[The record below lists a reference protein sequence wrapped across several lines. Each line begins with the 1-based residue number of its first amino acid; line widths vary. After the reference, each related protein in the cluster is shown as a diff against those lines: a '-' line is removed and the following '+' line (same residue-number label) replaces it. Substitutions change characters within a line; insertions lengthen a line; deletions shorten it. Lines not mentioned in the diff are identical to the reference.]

1 MRSRLV
7 LALAALLAFP
17 ALAAA
22 QRAQTAHATIGY
34 DVATTTLTFCTMNG
48 ARGTPWGEP
57 MQVAIPVKTTGS
69 SQSVTAVTGAT
80 NPFARLVVGDTI
92 FVRLGDDVTD
102 MVWIE
107 TKTDGDN
114 ITVDTAVNWDRA
126 AGYVFEWLDLVCG
139 TTEDDG
145 WIPVGLG
152 GTVAFTVQYEAGDL
166 GGLDVK
172 WEAKE
177 ASPISKPVRVYPGT
191 SSLCGDG
198 TLNGT
203 VCTFAAGDRLSINW
217 AENHFS
223 FYRIGLAY
231 RASDGGTREEVHAV
245 FTHAGKPGG

>member
-1 MRSRLV
+1 MRTLRLLALL
-7 LALAALLAFP
+7 LALALP
-17 ALAAA
+17 AAA
-22 QRAQTAHATIGY
+22 QGNRTAHFAIGY

-48 ARGTPWGEP
+48 ARGSPWDEP
-57 MQVAIPVKTTGS
+57 MRVAIPIKTTGA
-69 SQSVTAVTGAT
+69 SQSVTAVTAT
-80 NPFARLVVGDTI
+80 TYPFAPLVVGDVI
-92 FVRLGDDVTD
+92 FVRRGNVTD

-107 TKTDGDN
+107 TKADDDN
-114 ITVDTAVNWDRA
+114 VTVNAAVNWDRTE
-126 AGYVFEWLDLVCG
+126 GYVFEWLDLTCG
-139 TTEDDG
+139 TTDADG
-145 WIPVGLG
+145 WMPIDLG
-152 GTVAFTVQYEAGDL
+152 GTVAVTLQYEAGDL

-177 ASPISKPVRVYPGT
+177 ASPISKPVRVYPGP

-231 RASDGGTREEVHAV
+231 RASDGGTREEVHVV
-245 FTHAGKPGG
+245 FTDAGKPGG